1 MDDQVFQLQSEI
13 CKVFSHPKRLQI
25 LCLLKAGEQ
34 GFQELQEA
42 TGLSKANLSQHL
54 GLLRQRGVV
63 LTRRDGQHLY
73 FRIANPKIT
82 QACELMHDVLC
93 EQIAERQRVTESS
106 QRSS

>member
-1 MDDQVFQLQSEI
+1 MDDQVFQLQSDI

-34 GFQELQEA
+34 GFGDLQEA

-54 GLLRQRGVV
+54 TILRQRGVV
-63 LTRRDGQHLY
+63 LARRDGQHLY
-73 FRIANPKIT
+73 FRVANPKIT

-93 EQIAERQRVTESS
+93 EQIAERQRVTEVG
-106 QRSS
+106 